1 MPLSNLESNQQCTL
15 ARIYDTVYFLHMS
28 LESGQLNLYRLL
40 GDKVENVNFVIVR
53 PPGVY
58 SLFVLDSV
66 IVLQSSERHEEY
78 YYDIKAPC
86 FKTEPFSSIK
96 YIKKSAPLKTSSVL
110 VKGLSP
116 VYIEKT
122 EVWPQGLLRIDQ
134 DIWVDMN
141 EGCCYRRDIQPLEL
155 VSTQDDLTERMLFIL
170 RRSGYKIGA
179 LIYLRDQIMQQ
190 VRLSNLSDLF
200 ATISKDYRKAV
211 EERQNSPT
219 RVSSRLSKTDL
230 RTTLAEPEIKIESG
244 TTVILQ
250 NDMHAMVLL
259 DVYENQ
265 RLGSTDSQPRIDP
278 NYVTAVL
285 LEYQRSLVDEDIIV
299 NPNVQLLIAQQ
310 LEKTGN
316 YGLLQ
321 SMLQYRV
328 LSDSK
333 EIAHLLIRVANPAEY
348 ARYPPALQLAVD
360 VLLRLE
366 EYEEIAN
373 LLLERSMAYE
383 VVVLLELKQLARDVL
398 EHIAKQLEAETTE
411 EANAVKDWLV
421 RKLSLAINGSK

>member
-1 MPLSNLESNQQCTL
+1 
-15 ARIYDTVYFLHMS
+15 
-28 LESGQLNLYRLL
+28 
-40 GDKVENVNFVIVR
+40 
-53 PPGVY
+53 
-58 SLFVLDSV
+58 
-66 IVLQSSERHEEY
+66 
-78 YYDIKAPC
+78 
-86 FKTEPFSSIK
+86 
-96 YIKKSAPLKTSSVL
+96 
-110 VKGLSP
+110 
-116 VYIEKT
+116 
-122 EVWPQGLLRIDQ
+122 
-134 DIWVDMN
+134 
-141 EGCCYRRDIQPLEL
+141 
-155 VSTQDDLTERMLFIL
+155 
-170 RRSGYKIGA
+170 
-179 LIYLRDQIMQQ
+179 
-190 VRLSNLSDLF
+190 
-200 ATISKDYRKAV
+200 
-211 EERQNSPT
+211 
-219 RVSSRLSKTDL
+219 
-230 RTTLAEPEIKIESG
+230 
-244 TTVILQ
+244 
-250 NDMHAMVLL
+250 MHAMVLL